1 MNFLINVISV
11 TATSP
16 DLELFIDMIANPQDY
31 KGRAIYVKKLDPIA
45 GQDSWPD
52 PFLFEEKFY
61 FNESGEWF
69 ESPFVKSG
77 LLEWVR

>member
-1 MNFLINVISV
+1 MNFMITVISI

-16 DLELFIDMIANPQDY
+16 DIDLFVDMIENPQDY
-31 KGRAIYVKKLDPIA
+31 KGRALYIKKLEQVA
-45 GQDSWPD
+45 GRGVWPD

-77 LLEWVR
+77 LLG

>member
-1 MNFLINVISV
+1 MNFVITVISV

-16 DLELFIDMIANPQDY
+16 DLELFVDMIENPQDY
-31 KGRAIYVKKLDPIA
+31 KGRALYVKKLDQVA
-45 GQDSWPD
+45 GRGAWPD

-77 LLEWVR
+77 LLE